1 MNLFIQNFKDNSDKY
16 KILRSVSDPGFTP
29 VFLRQYS
36 SPNHN
41 TILFFTNEF
50 YYRLWFWIS
59 SCYGVLGNSKMN
71 IIPPVIELQTLL
83 VLYRFILISY
93 CFTSAFNFSF
103 CYWVRYCITI
113 FYHIYTR
120 FTKFCFLCYL
130 IFWLTYWYLP
140 RPLWGD
146 FSWSNSPLI
155 EKPSIS
161 S

>member
-1 MNLFIQNFKDNSDKY
+1 MPATRSLVYTLQANMKRILPRSSTFISYVLWKKHIVVSTLCSYYLPLYVNLFIQNFKDNSDKY

-36 SPNHN
+36 SPKHN

-83 VLYRFILISY
+83 VLYRL
-93 CFTSAFNFSF
+93 
-103 CYWVRYCITI
+103 
-113 FYHIYTR
+113 
-120 FTKFCFLCYL
+120 
-130 IFWLTYWYLP
+130 
-140 RPLWGD
+140 
-146 FSWSNSPLI
+146 
-155 EKPSIS
+155 
-161 S
+161 